1 MSTETSRGEQALRA
15 LRPVRVFHP
24 MLLALTPLW
33 GNYAYGE
40 NAGLLPI
47 SALAR
52 PAAVLLAMAVGL
64 WIFFTV
70 LRKDRHHGGLLA
82 SAVIVPLLVVWGALE
97 EAIRSVIPLLSNM
110 QRGTFYLLIVAV
122 AIMLIGAIA
131 YGKRGDR
138 QALRHV
144 LILGL
149 VIFGISM
156 VVATFLLAPVFGRRA
171 AWLIT
176 GYCVATLLGVR
187 AVWNYHG
194 DYKVATRSLNW
205 FATILLVLYACVLLV
220 NGPRQPE
227 VTAATLPIAQ
237 QSPVPKEELPDIYLI
252 ALDGYARSD
261 MLRSAYAYNNMS
273 FEQEMKGLG
282 FRVAGRSIAN
292 YPQAVLSLTA
302 MLNAKYLDELLK
314 EPGDGDMPSMTSVFA
329 HYHEN
334 SVFDT
339 LRSVGYRIESFS
351 PGLESLEPRRDDVVR
366 LEPPRALGEFEMVLM
381 DRTFASRMMQA
392 VYYVRYKNPAYW
404 RYAFRRDRIIY
415 AFEEMGRLAKEQ
427 SDTPRLIFANLLIP
441 EPPYLFTR
449 DGGRAQPYGPG
460 SLGGDRTFR
469 GLESEYREAFLGQVY
484 FTNQKLIETAK
495 RIIEGSKRPALI
507 IVVSG
512 RGAPPALE
520 RQPGSADERF
530 MNLLMVRFPEGADAD
545 VPQWRDSLSLV
556 NVFRV
561 VLNQIAN
568 AQLELL
574 EDKTVLPPESKPSNT
589 QPTTSLPAK

>member
-52 PAAVLLAMAVGL
+52 PAAVLLAIAVGL
-64 WIFFTV
+64 WIVFTW

-82 SAVIVPLLVVWGALE
+82 TAVIVPLLVVWGALE
-97 EAIRSVIPLLSNM
+97 EAIRAVIPVLSSM
-110 QRGTFYLLIVAV
+110 QRGTFYF
-122 AIMLIGAIA
+122 LIGAVALGLISAIA
-131 YGKRGDR
+131 YSRRGDR
-138 QALRHV
+138 AAFRQV
-144 LILGL
+144 LILG
-149 VIFGISM
+149 VIIFAISLLL
-156 VVATFLLAPVFGRRA
+156 ATFVLAPVFGRRA

-187 AVWNYHG
+187 VVWNYHG

-227 VTAATLPIAQ
+227 VVAPSLPIAQ
-237 QSPVPKEELPDIYLI
+237 QPAAPKDKLPDIYLI

-261 MLRSAYAYNNMS
+261 VLGSAYAYNNLS

-282 FRVAGRSIAN
+282 FRIADQSIAN
-292 YPQAVLSLTA
+292 YPQAVLSFTA
-302 MLNAKYLDELLK
+302 LLNANYLDELLK
-314 EPGDGDMPSMTSVFA
+314 EPSDRGTASMTSVFA
-329 HYHEN
+329 HYHNN
-334 SVFDT
+334 SVFNT
-339 LRSVGYRIESFS
+339 LRGMGYRIESFS
-351 PGLESLEPRRDDVVR
+351 PGLESLEPRQDNVVR
-366 LEPPRALGEFEMVLM
+366 LEPPGALGEFEMVLM
-381 DRTFASRMMQA
+381 DRTFASRLMQV
-392 VYYVRYKNPAYW
+392 VYYARYKNPAYW

-415 AFEEMGRLAKEQ
+415 AFEEMARLAKDQ
-427 SDTPRLIFANLLIP
+427 SDDPRLIFANLLIP

-449 DGGRAQPYGPG
+449 DGGRAQPYGKG
-460 SLGGDRTFR
+460 SLGGDRSFR

-484 FTNQKLIETAK
+484 YTNQQLIETAK
-495 RIIEGSKRPALI
+495 QIIDGSKRPSLI
-507 IVVSG
+507 IVLSG

-520 RQPGSADERF
+520 NKPVQADERF
-530 MNLLMVRFPEGADAD
+530 LNLLMVRFPEGTNAN
-545 VPQWRDSLSLV
+545 VPQWRESLSLV
-556 NVFRV
+556 NVFRL
-561 VLNQIAN
+561 VLNHIAN

-574 EDKTVLPPESKPSNT
+574 EDKTIMPPESKPS
-589 QPTTSLPAK
+589 SSG

>member
-52 PAAVLLAMAVGL
+52 PAAVLLTMAVGL
-64 WIFFTV
+64 WILFTV

-97 EAIRSVIPLLSNM
+97 EAIRAVIPLLSTM
-110 QRGTFYLLIVAV
+110 PRGTFYGLIGAV
-122 AIMLIGAIA
+122 AIALIAAVA
-131 YGKRGDR
+131 YSKRGDR
-138 QALRHV
+138 AALRQV
-144 LILGL
+144 LTIGL
-149 VIFGISM
+149 LIFGISL
-156 VVATFLLAPVFGRRA
+156 VLATFVLAPVFGRRA

-194 DYKVATRSLNW
+194 DYKAATRSLNW

-220 NGPRQPE
+220 NGPRQPQ
-227 VTAATLPIAQ
+227 VTATPLAVAQ
-237 QSPVPKEELPDIYLI
+237 QSPPKEQLPDIYLL

-261 MLRSAYAYNNMS
+261 VLRSAYAYNNLS

-282 FRVAGRSIAN
+282 FRIAGQSTAN
-292 YPQAVLSLTA
+292 YPQAALSLTA
-302 MLNAKYLDELLK
+302 LLNADYLENLLK
-314 EPGDGDMPSMTSVFA
+314 DPAERNAALMTAVFA

-334 SVFDT
+334 SVFTT
-339 LRSVGYRIESFS
+339 LRGLGYRIESFS
-351 PGLESLEPRRDDVVR
+351 PGLESLEPRQDNVVR

-381 DRTFASRMMQA
+381 DRTFASRLMQA
-392 VYYVRYKNPAYW
+392 VYYARYKNPAYW

-415 AFEEMGRLAKEQ
+415 AFDEMARRAKEQ
-427 SDTPRLIFANLLIP
+427 NDVPRLIFANLLIP

-460 SLGGDRTFR
+460 SLGGDRSFR

-484 FTNQKLIETAK
+484 FTNQKLIESTK
-495 RIIEGSKRPALI
+495 QIIDSSKRPSVI
-507 IVVSG
+507 IVLSG

-520 RQPGSADERF
+520 RQPGAADERF
-530 MNLLMVRFPEGADAD
+530 MNLLMVRFPEGVNAT

-568 AQLELL
+568 SQLELL
-574 EDKTVLPPESKPSNT
+574 EDKTVVPQESKPSNP
-589 QPTTSLPAK
+589 QPVT